1 MAVFTGKV
9 GERGQFC
16 VDGTLGLRLYLHA
29 LRSRVLGGARLHMEA
44 PQETNSLVVNADY
57 PDLLCWGYVRRLG
70 LEKHLYE
77 VAIVSEVRLR

>member
-1 MAVFTGKV
+1 M
-9 GERGQFC
+9 
-16 VDGTLGLRLYLHA
+16 
-29 LRSRVLGGARLHMEA
+29 LGGARLHMEA